1 MLKVLNLEKLN
12 SSPEGRFTIS
22 LLIGLFVTLF
32 LDTYV
37 NIIDELII
45 PLIIPNLKN
54 TVLIKGNNKIKIGK
68 VLMSIIKFVLLL
80 ILSMYIV

>member
-1 MLKVLNLEKLN
+1 MFKVFNLEKLN

-22 LLIGLFVTLF
+22 IFVGIFVTLF

-37 NIIDELII
+37 NIIDELLI
-45 PLIIPNLKN
+45 PLLIPKLKN
-54 TVLIKGNNKIKIGK
+54 VVLVKEDNKIKLGR
-68 VLMSIIKFVLLL
+68 VLMSIIKFGLFL